1 MMHGIMLRGIPS
13 PVDKL
18 RMWPGLSSTRNA
30 RKVRQEPC
38 ILPGYVLLS
47 GEAPDDSSILPYAPR
62 ERVETLYFKNVLV
75 RADASL
81 PEIQAAINRQ
91 ILC

>member
-1 MMHGIMLRGIPS
+1 MHNGNEHFLITSPAHLLR
-13 PVDKL
+13 L
-18 RMWPGLSSTRNA
+18 LPGLSPTRNA
-30 RKVRQEPC
+30 RNVQQRMSAF
-38 ILPGYVLLS
+38 LGYVLLS
-47 GEAPDDSSILPYAPR
+47 GEASDDSSILPYAPR
-62 ERVETLYFKNVLV
+62 ERVETLYFKDVLV